1 MTRRIFN
8 TLSLI
13 SAILLAC
20 TIILWAWSFWTDPRK
35 DCVSFSRNFHVAVEN
50 VRVSFFNVK
59 DYGPYHGGILS
70 LASGEETAFPAF
82 AERRGF
88 GDTLGIYYR
97 YFRWADSGIIL
108 WTLSVTLLYPMIV
121 LAVLPTVGAWKRWR
135 ANHHHS
141 KPKPRKKTLR
151 GLA

>member
-1 MTRRIFN
+1 MIRRIFN
-8 TLSLI
+8 ALSLI
-13 SAILLAC
+13 SAIFLTC

-35 DCVSFSRNFHVAVEN
+35 ECLSFSENFHVAVEN
-50 VRVSFFNVK
+50 GRVSFFNVK
-59 DYGPYHGGILS
+59 DYGPYHGSVISLS
-70 LASGEETAFPAF
+70 SGEETAYSSF

-121 LAVLPTVGAWKRWR
+121 LAVLPTIWAWKRWR
-135 ANHHHS
+135 A
-141 KPKPRKKTLR
+141 KATLAR
-151 GLA
+151 